1 MPLPDLS
8 KEMREIEEENNAPVE
23 QNVQMSVEPVE
34 EKLTEEEIFKKQK
47 REKLLK
53 TLEKARAKS
62 AEVRKQRKAEKQA
75 NKKPRGRPKKT
86 DLVEKVEELDD
97 GTQVKYAVNPEPEP
111 QPEPT
116 RPEPEPLPSR
126 QEMEKNVYT
135 PVTID
140 YDRIINGVHQKYMSS
155 KEIRR
160 KQKAEAAMRKEEEKK
175 KLQLQ
180 QDYEKKIRID
190 ERTRIQAEVN
200 KRKQEEIMKQK
211 TQDYYSKL
219 PPRRLATGN
228 KWDDLFN

>member
-1 MPLPDLS
+1 MPLPDLT
-8 KEMREIEEENNAPVE
+8 KEMNEIEAENNAPVRE
-23 QNVQMSVEPVE
+23 NIEMSVEPVE

-75 NKKPRGRPKKT
+75 NKKPRGRPKKA

-97 GTQVKYAVNPEPEP
+97 GTKVRYAVTPEPEP

-116 RPEPEPLPSR
+116 RPEPQPEPVR
-126 QEMEKNVYT
+126 QFE
-135 PVTID
+135 ID

-155 KEIRR
+155 KELRR
-160 KQKAEAAMRKEEEKK
+160 KQKEEASLKKEQERRQIQAQKE
-175 KLQLQ
+175 
-180 QDYEKKIRID
+180 YETKIRND
-190 ERTRIQAEVN
+190 ERNRIQAEVM
-200 KRKQEEIMKQK
+200 KRKQDEVMKQK
-211 TQDYYSKL
+211 TKDYYSKL
-219 PPRRLATGN
+219 PPRNIATGS